1 MTDLGIW
8 LWFDLLHR
16 AVDTVKRPRIVSQL
30 TDLGCV
36 KAVIN
41 PMICFILYSMV
52 IYLCYFG
59 AVDTVTI
66 LRNVIQLTGLSCV
79 GQ

>member
-1 MTDLGIW
+1 MTDLVIW

-52 IYLCYFG
+52 IYFG

-66 LRNVIQLTGLSCV
+66 LRNVRQLTGLSCV